1 MGCVDVVGPRG
12 GPGDREHHKQ
22 QDGGGEWRK
31 DALSQECMDKLLLL
45 LHDCGQRTPLDS
57 LP

>member
-1 MGCVDVVGPRG
+1 MWMWW
-12 GPGDREHHKQ
+12 GPGGVQETGSITSNKM
-22 QDGGGEWRK
+22 GGEWRK
-31 DALSQECMDKLLLL
+31 DVLSQECMDKLLLL